1 MTSGKDQNTRA
12 PEQRNI
18 NESANPSDL
27 AFTGRIQKN
36 SVEPSGVLASNPI
49 IQDAISKQGTYTLVS
64 INQLQVSQQVMA
76 TNEKSSTPTAG
87 TTFKVS
93 SRAPRSSNRGGGSTS
108 GKTGGGS
115 TQASGTASNNSQASG
130 TASNNSQASGKA
142 SNNSTSSKAPVN
154 KHGRPISNG
163 SNSDVK
169 AQAAPI
175 APKQTECH
183 FCFTCLK
190 VACDLK
196 KIRMP
201 TTGDELVEQVRLFGV
216 EGVRQKYFSSE
227 EENGLCNIDFV
238 GHQGTKRCVSMKNK
252 PLNFSRAIDTTLPDD
267 HWILVLLPTFG
278 PSFNPSGEE
287 IPMEVIDAIFDATRC
302 GGSSK
307 AGDILIIKNEKLL
320 ENMKYS
326 LSQLRSIYHETC
338 VSYVCAPSLIS
349 YCLMFNVPRNSEIII
364 PVFKL
369 ERQRQA
375 TIKMHQEAQAKGL
388 EAGIKILGE
397 DYNRAP
403 RKEYLE
409 FLVSELKTQLYV
421 SWPLSQSF
429 ETKNESTDINGFE
442 FALCKTIGN
451 WLIEKYKDNWREA
464 LKLDASLL
472 FPVSKFTDSSQFLLD
487 DVDLSLQFLAYI
499 RHMKNKKAAIYFHPD
514 KIGKLPDKDK
524 YIAAFK
530 EINEIYLKMS
540 CFLCTGPE
548 DTTLEDNG
556 SEKPPIEKEAL
567 LHYQRLISVLWRS
580 NTRCQVELAK
590 HKSICA
596 APVKTGGGAP
606 KVAAKV
612 DTKVAAKVD
621 AVETISSALITVQL
635 HSLVSKGFSEP
646 EVAHL
651 QEAAKFA
658 PEQVLALVNSFHSLI
673 ECPDADQNV
682 VHEER
687 LRSGFASSITSVIPF
702 ELKPEDNASTLA
714 IALKHQDIFDDCFP
728 VLSRQVFIRKSNFSK
743 YADDIQKGINGT
755 KELDIIDEEEKQ
767 MEEIVISQD
776 AIQRAMRDYKDRMEM
791 IEASKHQ
798 MRKEIRPYANSVF
811 KYLARGNTNFSM
823 FIELISLFCL
833 DEESRETINQI
844 ISEVRLPN
852 YDPIKL
858 QLDFQKCLY
867 PCNFSGKTFYLL
879 KGEIKQLENEINAKP
894 TAQGEGVRALRADK
908 VSHGYAGEF
917 SLPEEQFLVTK
928 FLERSKPAK
937 INLPQDVLLNEEQLK
952 KQAEYDK
959 ALKAFNMFRC
969 IVRKSCLP
977 KAEEKKAIHKG
988 RFCFVY
994 AQSNTPKEVEEFAEL
1009 DKLGLVTI
1017 LIQRPQDLKYTCDNE
1032 LRSLLRDQIEN
1043 QYMLFMIE
1051 SIDKHSDGS
1060 MICAN
1065 YFDSAEKVKL
1075 IAETAPVWKEHK
1087 FNHVWTEGKMNWR
1100 VGELYVFDRCGTA
1113 LSPLIGVLNDE
1124 GQVVEIYTGSER
1136 NFTQV
1141 RNDLF
1146 EKNHVMVPNGLTS
1159 LWEATR
1165 KGLCTKKDRSREKVS
1180 HQAERRVVENQDT
1193 MALCEQVDELIARD
1207 NLTTRELFEE
1217 EFATLNEDQE
1227 IDEDQD
1233 QDDVQYQEQL
1243 AKIQARKNFL
1253 DRMLKRFSD
1262 DSELTE
1268 HIKQGEEIIR
1278 GFTQIDLRNG
1288 ESCDTIEAMERQAR
1302 RERISASEISEL
1314 SQIFCDG
1321 YDLWTKSKTEVY
1333 MSKDIAMQMV
1343 SEYGPQFE
1351 CLLGK
1356 KQLNI
1361 LVKAVEKYFEARTV
1375 EVRVTTED
1383 DEELVCTVQVA
1394 KPIVVAKQPKKPK
1407 AKKVVQEAIF
1417 EVKVEVQQVSV
1428 QPKKQKPSFDSK
1440 NERLRASGVCTSG
1453 FSFSQALLDDNSE
1466 SESEDN

>member
-1 MTSGKDQNTRA
+1 M
-12 PEQRNI
+12 
-18 NESANPSDL
+18 
-27 AFTGRIQKN
+27 
-36 SVEPSGVLASNPI
+36 
-49 IQDAISKQGTYTLVS
+49 
-64 INQLQVSQQVMA
+64 
-76 TNEKSSTPTAG
+76 
-87 TTFKVS
+87 
-93 SRAPRSSNRGGGSTS
+93 
-108 GKTGGGS
+108 
-115 TQASGTASNNSQASG
+115 
-130 TASNNSQASGKA
+130 
-142 SNNSTSSKAPVN
+142 
-154 KHGRPISNG
+154 
-163 SNSDVK
+163 
-169 AQAAPI
+169 
-175 APKQTECH
+175 
-183 FCFTCLK
+183 
-190 VACDLK
+190 
-196 KIRMP
+196 
-201 TTGDELVEQVRLFGV
+201 DERL
-216 EGVRQKYFSSE
+216 
-227 EENGLCNIDFV
+227 D
-238 GHQGTKRCVSMKNK
+238 
-252 PLNFSRAIDTTLPDD
+252 
-267 HWILVLLPTFG
+267 
-278 PSFNPSGEE
+278 
-287 IPMEVIDAIFDATRC
+287 
-302 GGSSK
+302 
-307 AGDILIIKNEKLL
+307 
-320 ENMKYS
+320 
-326 LSQLRSIYHETC
+326 
-338 VSYVCAPSLIS
+338 
-349 YCLMFNVPRNSEIII
+349 
-364 PVFKL
+364 
-369 ERQRQA
+369 
-375 TIKMHQEAQAKGL
+375 
-388 EAGIKILGE
+388 
-397 DYNRAP
+397 
-403 RKEYLE
+403 
-409 FLVSELKTQLYV
+409 
-421 SWPLSQSF
+421 
-429 ETKNESTDINGFE
+429 
-442 FALCKTIGN
+442 
-451 WLIEKYKDNWREA
+451 
-464 LKLDASLL
+464 
-472 FPVSKFTDSSQFLLD
+472 
-487 DVDLSLQFLAYI
+487 
-499 RHMKNKKAAIYFHPD
+499 
-514 KIGKLPDKDK
+514 
-524 YIAAFK
+524 
-530 EINEIYLKMS
+530 
-540 CFLCTGPE
+540 
-548 DTTLEDNG
+548 
-556 SEKPPIEKEAL
+556 
-567 LHYQRLISVLWRS
+567 
-580 NTRCQVELAK
+580 
-590 HKSICA
+590 
-596 APVKTGGGAP
+596 
-606 KVAAKV
+606 
-612 DTKVAAKVD
+612 
-621 AVETISSALITVQL
+621 
-635 HSLVSKGFSEP
+635 SLVSKGFSEP
-646 EVAHL
+646 ELAHL
-651 QEAAKFA
+651 RDAAKLA
-658 PEQVLALVNSFHSLI
+658 PKEVLDLITSFHSVI

-702 ELKPEDNASTLA
+702 ELKPEDNSSTLA
-714 IALKHQDIFDDCFP
+714 IALKHQDILDDCFP
-728 VLSRQVFIRKSNFSK
+728 VLSRKVFVRKSKFSD

-823 FIELISLFCL
+823 FVELISLFCL

-844 ISEVRLPN
+844 ISEVRSSN

-894 TAQGEGVRALRADK
+894 TTQGEGVRALRADK
-908 VSHGYAGEF
+908 ITNGYGGEF

-977 KAEEKKAIHKG
+977 KADEKKAIHKG

-994 AQSNTPKEVEEFAEL
+994 AQSSTPKEVDEFAEL

-1017 LIQRPQDLKYTCDNE
+1017 LIQRPQDLKYRCDNE

-1043 QYMLFMIE
+1043 QYMLFMID
-1051 SIDKHSDGS
+1051 SIEKHSDGS
-1060 MICAN
+1060 IICAN

-1075 IAETAPVWKEHK
+1075 VAETAPVWKEHK

-1124 GQVVEIYTGSER
+1124 GQVIEIYTGSER

-1146 EKNHVMVPNGLTS
+1146 ERNHVMVPNGLTS

-1165 KGLCTKKDRSREKVS
+1165 KGLCTKKDRSREKIS

-1288 ESCDTIEAMERQAR
+1288 DSCDTIEAMERQAR
-1302 RERISASEISEL
+1302 RERISASEIGEL

-1333 MSKDIAMQMV
+1333 MSKDVAMQMV

-1394 KPIVVAKQPKKPK
+1394 KPIVAKQPKKPK
-1407 AKKVVQEAIF
+1407 AKKVVQEAIS
-1417 EVKVEVQQVSV
+1417 EVKEEVVQQLSV
-1428 QPKKQKPSFDSK
+1428 QAKKQKPSFESK

-1453 FSFSQALLDDNSE
+1453 FSFSQALLEDNSE